1 MFGGGQQRR
10 GGGGLGT
17 GFGEGPM
24 IKKNVMSDGPV
35 SIPRWDRIQLRNC
48 NNHTNAH
55 VPTTISL
62 KDKQLSAPTTTPSQE
77 FQTAEVQ
84 SPPTMEAANHPTWS
98 GQTLEYATGK
108 SLRQQVLEPLLTE
121 TFTDDI
127 PEEEASRLLSYFAKG
142 QIILLEKKCE
152 DNDDTDKV
160 AISSMERVVQADGP
174 TLLEAWWREG
184 DLVLSHTNPEWSDW
198 WVQRC
203 NLFDSGCEMLK
214 LQEKK
219 NGVVLGVAYFE
230 RNTNCIFSNSTNGI
244 IGVENQASVQEKRN
258 EKNLA
263 TSNRITL
270 IRGIRV
276 KPKYNC
282 SILKRLDATS
292 KEVEYPGILSALFHA
307 ILLQS
312 LRYGTNG
319 VGVSSPKSEMMESF
333 YKTFM
338 GSSSYR
344 DPNDGRQWFQINS
357 QQRFQLIQNAFRE
370 QLQLLQQ
377 VFHKTQDDSDN
388 SDAAKSPPVEVTEGK
403 GNMVVE
409 KRLNTT
415 ANTEKD
421 EEKRKSSPAIS
432 EEDKE
437 KLQPQQKE
445 ETDTVTSITSLQER
459 ESDASATAGQA
470 TQEAGKCPAI
480 EQDLSDDNEK
490 DKESE
495 STLDSDSNIDNKKR
509 SWREENAND
518 ENSDDHHSTS
528 NKKKQKL
535 GDEEN

>member
-1 MFGGGQQRR
+1 
-10 GGGGLGT
+10 
-17 GFGEGPM
+17 
-24 IKKNVMSDGPV
+24 
-35 SIPRWDRIQLRNC
+35 
-48 NNHTNAH
+48 
-55 VPTTISL
+55 
-62 KDKQLSAPTTTPSQE
+62 
-77 FQTAEVQ
+77 
-84 SPPTMEAANHPTWS
+84 
-98 GQTLEYATGK
+98 
-108 SLRQQVLEPLLTE
+108 
-121 TFTDDI
+121 
-127 PEEEASRLLSYFAKG
+127 
-142 QIILLEKKCE
+142 
-152 DNDDTDKV
+152 
-160 AISSMERVVQADGP
+160 MERVVQADGP

-184 DLVLSHTNPEWSDW
+184 DLVLSHTNPKWSAW
-198 WVQRC
+198 WIQRC
-203 NLFDSGCEMLK
+203 NLFDAGCEMVK

-219 NGVVLGVAYFE
+219 SGVVLGVAYFE
-230 RNTNCIFSNSTNGI
+230 RNTNCIFSNSTNGNI
-244 IGVENQASVQEKRN
+244 SVENQANVQEKRN

-282 SILKRLDATS
+282 SVLKRLDASS

-333 YKTFM
+333 YKTNM

-357 QQRFQLIQNAFRE
+357 QQRFQLIQTAFRE

-388 SDAAKSPPVEVTEGK
+388 SDTAKSPPVELTEGK
-403 GNMVVE
+403 GNMVFG
-409 KRLNTT
+409 KKLNTT

-432 EEDKE
+432 EE
-437 KLQPQQKE
+437 KLQPQQNE
-445 ETDTVTSITSLQER
+445 ETDAVTSLTSLQER

-480 EQDLSDDNEK
+480 EQGFSDDNEK
-490 DKESE
+490 DKEPE
-495 STLDSDSNIDNKKR
+495 STLDSVSNTDNKKR
-509 SWREENAND
+509 SRREENAND
-518 ENSDDHHSTS
+518 ENSDDHHGTT